1 MFGSNKR
8 KIKKLDSQQRKGL
21 SLISMMKPK
30 SVIAEQYRTIRT
42 NIQFSMVDQD
52 LKSLVVT
59 SSGPWEGKS
68 TISANLASVFADQG
82 KNVLLVDAD
91 LRKPTLQRTFGL
103 NNSEGLTTLLTSPD
117 KEAADVINKIEG
129 TKLFALTSGPIPPN
143 PSELLNSNRMTTLIK
158 KLEQAFDIII
168 YDMPPITSVTDAQIM
183 STKTDGVIFVIR
195 HGVSRKDAVH
205 HAKELLEMVNA
216 NVLGVVFNGVDSN
229 SYSPYDYY
237 GYGYGYGYGYD
248 GKSEGGA

>member
-8 KIKKLDSQQRKGL
+8 KIKKLDSLQRKGL

-68 TISANLASVFADQG
+68 TVSVNLASVFADQG
-82 KNVLLVDAD
+82 KKVLLVDAD

-103 NNSEGLTTLLTSPD
+103 NNSEGLTTLLTSQN
-117 KEAADVINKIEG
+117 KEAADVISQIEG
-129 TKLFALTSGPIPPN
+129 TKLFALPSGPIPPN
-143 PSELLNSNRMTTLIK
+143 PSELLNSNRMNILMK
-158 KLEQAFDIII
+158 RFEEMFDIII
-168 YDMPPITSVTDAQIM
+168 YDMPPVTSVTDAQIM
-183 STKTDGVIFVIR
+183 AAKADGVVLVIR
-195 HGVSRKDAVH
+195 HGVSQKDSVLN
-205 HAKELLEMVNA
+205 AKELLEMVNA
-216 NVLGVVFNGVDSN
+216 NILGVVFNGVEKKNTQS
-229 SYSPYDYY
+229 YY
-237 GYGYGYGYGYD
+237 GYGYT
-248 GKSEGGA
+248 SEVEA